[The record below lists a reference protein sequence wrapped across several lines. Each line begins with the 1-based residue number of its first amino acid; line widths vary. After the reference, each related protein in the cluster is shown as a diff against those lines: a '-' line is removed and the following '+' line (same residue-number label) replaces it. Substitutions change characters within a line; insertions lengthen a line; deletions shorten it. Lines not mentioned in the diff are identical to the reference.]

1 MVAVQELIPEEADV
15 LARVGSLGVD
25 IAALGV
31 CANIW
36 RAAQRL
42 RTHLEREVLNDAGI
56 SWAGFSMLFNLWVWG
71 PMETRALAESMAVT
85 RATVSGVA
93 DTLEARGQVRR
104 DDHPSDGRLVRL
116 ELTRSGRRTIERL
129 FPRFNEG
136 EAELVGGLSAREQE
150 TLARLLR
157 RFITTAKEAA

>member
-1 MVAVQELIPEEADV
+1 VVAAQELIPEEADV
-15 LARVGSLGVD
+15 LARVGSLPVD
-25 IAALGV
+25 LAALGV

-36 RAAQRL
+36 RAAQRM
-42 RTHLEREVLNDAGI
+42 RSRLEREVLHDAGI

-71 PMETRALAESMAVT
+71 PLETRALAESMVVT

-93 DTLEARGQVRR
+93 DTLEGRGQVRR
-104 DDHPSDGRLVRL
+104 DGHPEDGRLVRL
-116 ELTRSGRRTIERL
+116 ELTPAGRRTIERL

-136 EAELVGGLSAREQE
+136 EAALVGGLSARDQA